1 MGLDTTPSPADRC
14 RRWPANHVPVATVSY
29 RRRLTSSRPLFEA
42 YRNRRAKDDEAAD
55 RAVVKPEITQV
66 DDLYDLVTLTSVDV
80 HCLSRLGIPYVG
92 LEFSCPWD
100 HEHGVG
106 VLTHGT
112 RIVEVGEADTANLL
126 WIAQQD
132 AEAMQGD
139 AST

>member
-66 DDLYDLVTLTSVDV
+66 DDLYDLVTLTSVNV

-92 LEFSCPWD
+92 LEFSCLWD